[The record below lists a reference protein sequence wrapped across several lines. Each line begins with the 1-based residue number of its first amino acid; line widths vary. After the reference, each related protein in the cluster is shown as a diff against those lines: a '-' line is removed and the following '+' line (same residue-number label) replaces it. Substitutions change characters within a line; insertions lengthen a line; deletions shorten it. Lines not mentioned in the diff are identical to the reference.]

1 MKLARIVLLIAV
13 LATAASCVAPEP
25 YNGRGVEEGGNVG
38 CPRGYPE
45 DYFPNRPDYRCSR

>member
-1 MKLARIVLLIAV
+1 MKLIKIVVLVAV
-13 LATAASCVAPEP
+13 LMTAGSCVAPEP
-25 YNGRGVEEGGNVG
+25 YDGRGVQEGGNIG